1 MNIDGKTA
9 LVTGATGGLG
19 IAIARELHA
28 AGAKLVLTGRRR
40 EVLEELAAE
49 VKGKFFVCDLA
60 DRAQLEELA
69 RSHADVDILINNAG
83 LPGTGFFLDF
93 EMDRIDRI
101 LDVNLRAAIYL
112 TRVAAEKMAERRS
125 GHVVFVSSVAGLIGS
140 PRGSIYSAT
149 KFGLRGFAQALR
161 HDLAELGIGVS
172 TILPGFVR
180 EAGMFA
186 ETGLEPPQGLGTSS
200 PKEVAVEVRK
210 AIENNKAEIVV
221 APLQTKIA
229 ATIGSL
235 LPSLSQRV
243 QASSIARQ
251 FATKLSES
259 QREKL

>member
-28 AGAKLVLTGRRR
+28 AGARLVLTGRRR

-49 VKGKFFVCDLA
+49 VEGKFFVCDLA

-69 RSHADVDILINNAG
+69 RSHGDVDILINNAG

-112 TRVAAEKMAERRS
+112 TRVAAQKMAERRS
-125 GHVVFVSSVAGLIGS
+125 GHVVFISSVAGLIGS

-149 KFGLRGFAQALR
+149 KFGLRAWNRSFHDIAGFRQR
-161 HDLAELGIGVS
+161 S
-172 TILPGFVR
+172 RNVR
-180 EAGMFA
+180 
-186 ETGLEPPQGLGTSS
+186 
-200 PKEVAVEVRK
+200 
-210 AIENNKAEIVV
+210 
-221 APLQTKIA
+221 
-229 ATIGSL
+229 
-235 LPSLSQRV
+235 
-243 QASSIARQ
+243 
-251 FATKLSES
+251 
-259 QREKL
+259 